1 MSQTKDTT
9 TAPDYSNEPSCGQ
22 PMEGHLEALIQ
33 VVVMAGAG
41 FDCNGV
47 YHALVEV
54 AEIYRK
60 VGGFKPYTA
69 SSEYAKSIASG
80 IAEGLARRQAAD
92 AQHDHSHGH
101 DTAIDAD
108 YVDHGT
114 VPTEP
119 DVKRSNAY
127 DRLSPDAKK
136 RFH

>member
-9 TAPDYSNEPSCGQ
+9 TPPDYSNEPSCGQ

-54 AEIYRK
+54 AEIYRT

-69 SSEYAKSIASG
+69 NSAYAASIAQG
-80 IAEGLARRQAAD
+80 IADGLARRAA
-92 AQHDHSHGH
+92 ADHSHGH